1 MGHLLMLESWVGGT
15 GQILPAAITALGHS
29 YSFVTRRRE
38 HYATPPATHPVLAYA
53 QHVLTTETNDE
64 AALID
69 FLREQHRL
77 LHFDGV
83 LTICDYYIDTARQV
97 AAVLDLPCSF
107 PSHVRSIRNKGL
119 LRQALDRAGLA
130 NPAYQLVNSWSEAQT
145 AALTIGYPLVIKPT
159 DLASSAYVRLVH
171 NDAELR
177 ESYTTLAGFER
188 NFRDQPRERAV
199 LLEAYMHG
207 PEVSVE
213 ACTFAGE
220 TTILGIT
227 DKGLTGEP
235 YFIED
240 SHMFPA
246 ALSEQDQSVT
256 IELVR
261 AALTAVGFDHGISH
275 TEVKLTPTGPRIVEI
290 NPRVGG
296 NYIAEL
302 VDRVSG
308 INLLNATIELAL
320 GQRPNV
326 QPRETSISSAAIQF
340 LVPNQAGTVQAIHGQ
355 TALANAPHVARW
367 TLSATA
373 GSTIDQPIDNA
384 CYLGHVVAVDA
395 DGLQA
400 RSFASQAAALLEFE
414 FAEQPSL
421 EVARNG

>member
-15 GQILPAAITALGHS
+15 GQILPAAITAQGHS

-53 QHVLTTETNDE
+53 QNLITTETNNV
-64 AALID
+64 AALIA

-97 AAVLDLPCSF
+97 ADALDLPCPF
-107 PSHVRSIRNKGL
+107 PTTVSRIRNKGL
-119 LRQALDRAGLA
+119 LRRTLDSAEIE
-130 NPAYQLVNSWSEAQT
+130 NPAYQLVGSWHAAQT

-159 DLASSAYVRLVH
+159 DLASSAYVRLVR
-171 NDAELR
+171 NEAELY
-177 ESYTTLAGFER
+177 ESYTTLQSFER
-188 NFRDQPRERAV
+188 NFRDQPRDRTI

-220 TTILGIT
+220 TTIIGIT
-227 DKGLTGEP
+227 DKGITAEP

-246 ALSEQDQSVT
+246 ALSVT
-256 IELVR
+256 EHQAVSQLVV
-261 AALTAVGFDHGISH
+261 AALLAVGFDHGISH
-275 TEVKLTPTGPRIVEI
+275 TEVKLTLAGPRIVEI

-302 VDRVSG
+302 VERVSG
-308 INLLNATIELAL
+308 INLLNATIDLAL
-320 GQRPNV
+320 GQRPNLH
-326 QPRETSISSAAIQF
+326 PHETGVASAAIQF
-340 LVPNQAGTVQAIHGQ
+340 LVPERGGELRAIHGQ
-355 TALANAPHVARW
+355 TALASAPHVARW
-367 TLSATA
+367 TLTATP
-373 GSTIDQPIDNA
+373 GSVIAPPIDNA

-395 DGLQA
+395 TGLRA
-400 RSFASQAAALLEFE
+400 REFANQAAATLEFE
-414 FAEQPSL
+414 FADDSVL
-421 EVARNG
+421 EVASDA